1 MEIKEINEEINN
13 DVMPSLNQIISPES
27 EINQNQVSYQQTTR
41 YETFQ
46 PNEQTSYSYKAEKVE
61 ENVHIDSNL
70 EEKKK
75 EEENESTIKMANRII
90 KAEKPTEGSTIYEK
104 KVTTNTY
111 SNDGNGTSSTST
123 NETIISRSF
132 NISNDNNI
140 IRNQNQIQNRNVYNR
155 VAPQKRIRNTQI
167 KRYKPKNIL
176 PTVNISKNTTLNR
189 STNINSNKVSNINS
203 SFQNNNYNNAN
214 NRIYI
219 QNNRYIKSNFNNNIQ
234 LPNNS
239 LSSSQRPNKSLTSS
253 QSFVNKKI
261 ELKRPEIPS
270 FNIKRSHSPDTDAI
284 KRKTITRGQDIKNVQ
299 ITHVIC
305 SSKPSDFHIT
315 EKLETNNIESNPIQ
329 LTQRDRENLKKSGIS
344 SFKSSCQENVK
355 PKTQNLKGKTT
366 VYQHARGIGMTNDR
380 GGNIN
385 PMFYSSEIK
394 KLDPIVKQKE
404 KVKVEYIE
412 NFRSNMKNSNT
423 INTGRTNNNYNLS
436 RMNNY
441 GSYNT
446 NGSSGRYVNTV
457 RINTNYNRGNY
468 LSNNSK
474 VN

>member
-1 MEIKEINEEINN
+1 MEYKEINQEINN
-13 DVMPSLNQIISPES
+13 DSMPSLNQIISPES

-46 PNEQTSYSYKAEKVE
+46 PNEQTSYSYKVEKIE
-61 ENVHIDSNL
+61 ENINTNSNL
-70 EEKKK
+70 EEKKL
-75 EEENESTIKMANRII
+75 EEDNEPTIKMANRII
-90 KAEKPTEGSTIYEK
+90 KAEKPSKGTTIYEK
-104 KVTTNTY
+104 KVTTNAF
-111 SNDGNGTSSTST
+111 SKDGNGTSSTST
-123 NETIISRSF
+123 NETVITRSF
-132 NISNDNNI
+132 NISNENNI
-140 IRNQNQIQNRNVYNR
+140 IRNQNQNQNVYNR
-155 VAPQKRIRNTQI
+155 VAPQKRIKNTQI

-176 PTVNISKNTTLNR
+176 PTINNSTNTALNP
-189 STNINSNKVSNINS
+189 STNINSNKDRNINS
-203 SFQNNNYNNAN
+203 LLQNNNYNNPN

-219 QNNRYIKSNFNNNIQ
+219 QNNRYIKSNNNNNIQ
-234 LPNNS
+234 FTNNS
-239 LSSSQRPNKSLTSS
+239 LASSQRPNKSLNTS
-253 QSFVNKKI
+253 QSFVNKRI
-261 ELKRPEIPS
+261 ELKKPEIQS

-329 LTQRDRENLKKSGIS
+329 ITQRDRENLKKSGIS

-380 GGNIN
+380 GGNVN

-394 KLDPIVKQKE
+394 KLDPIIKQKE
-404 KVKVEYIE
+404 KVKVEIIE
-412 NFRSNMKNSNT
+412 NFRSNMKNTNNT
-423 INTGRTNNNYNLS
+423 ISTGRTNNNYNLS

-441 GSYNT
+441 NT
-446 NGSSGRYVNTV
+446 TGNSGRYVNTV
-457 RINTNYNRGNY
+457 RINTNLNRGNY
-468 LSNNSK
+468 MTNNSK